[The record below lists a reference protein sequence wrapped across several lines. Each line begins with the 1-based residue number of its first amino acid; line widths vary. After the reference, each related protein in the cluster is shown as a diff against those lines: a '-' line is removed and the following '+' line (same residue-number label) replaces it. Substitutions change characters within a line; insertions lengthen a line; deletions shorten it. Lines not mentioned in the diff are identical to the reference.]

1 MKLKEYIKALQ
12 QVVDEDPLAEDLVVV
27 YASDE
32 EGNNFKL
39 LDSVGTFAYSDN
51 LQTTDVDLE
60 GVDSAAEANCI
71 IIN

>member
-1 MKLKEYIKALQ
+1 MKLKEYINALQ
-12 QVVDEDPLAEDLVVV
+12 QIVDEDPLAEDLVVV

-39 LDSVGTFAYSDN
+39 LDSVGTLAYSEN

-60 GVDSAAEANCI
+60 QVDNAAEANCI